1 MKRRYLL
8 LALLA
13 MGTLGSVQAQ
23 RKRVSPYAPKLEQL
37 YTQADDAQRPAV
49 GEKPLIGI
57 SLGYS
62 DKKNSVNNTYINS
75 ILKNGGVP
83 YLIPVTDDVEVLRQI
98 VAQLDGI
105 VFTGGED
112 FAPAYYGK
120 EEHEK
125 LGEVNVTRDTYDLT
139 LLKLATDR
147 NIPTL
152 GICRGL
158 QLINVGMGGTLYQD
172 LPAEKPSDI
181 NHRQEE
187 EGTVPT
193 HSVSVV
199 EGSVMHNIFGKQEIQ
214 VNTFHHQAIDKLA
227 PGLKIVG
234 WSNDSVPELIEAYPH
249 RQILGTQFHPEIFT
263 AAGDALM
270 GKLFK
275 FLVNKA
281 DTFKMAK
288 DIHTR
293 ILSVDTHT
301 DTPLW
306 FTRGNFSV
314 GMRKSNQVSIQKME
328 EGKLDAQ
335 FLAAFLAQKEL
346 DEVSSQKAVEK
357 CHKMIEGIY
366 ADVAKYKD
374 ECGIALTEEDARRLK
389 AEGKKAFFIGIE
401 NGYAIGKDIKNVK
414 KYKDMGVQYMTLSH
428 SYDNDIC
435 NSSSNTADASKGLT
449 AFGRKVVK
457 EMNKVGMM
465 IDVSHVSEGTF
476 WDVIKLSKDPIFA
489 SHSSV
494 RALCDH
500 DRNLTDEQL
509 RALAKNGGVIQICIY
524 GGYLNK
530 DAKTASVDDV
540 VRHIDH
546 AVKVAGIDHVGIG
559 SDFDGG
565 GGVLGCAG
573 DNDMINITVKLI
585 EKGYSEEDL
594 RKIWGGNFFRV
605 MNQVINK

>member
-288 DIHTR
+288 DIHAR

-346 DEVSSQKAVEK
+346 DEASSQKAVEK

-500 DRNLTDEQL
+500 DRNLTDDQL

-530 DAKTASVDDV
+530 NEKEASVDDV

-565 GGVLGCAG
+565 GGVLGCKG